1 MKLKNLAL
9 HFSGHCSVIGCFSV
23 VVNVNQKMR
32 CDKKKIYSCLNLLLS
47 CPCHCCIYVIRPLRK
62 RPSARS
68 LTESNLFSLTRSCV
82 IMRKVYNN
90 KCFTVQE
97 ESYTSY
103 VLGAT
108 RTKDVK
114 ELIHARQSVVVHA
127 KAYGL
132 QAIDM
137 VYINF
142 KGMSHTRVCD
152 DVILEGSVV
161 ILYCFCWLL

>member
-1 MKLKNLAL
+1 
-9 HFSGHCSVIGCFSV
+9 
-23 VVNVNQKMR
+23 
-32 CDKKKIYSCLNLLLS
+32 
-47 CPCHCCIYVIRPLRK
+47 
-62 RPSARS
+62 
-68 LTESNLFSLTRSCV
+68 
-82 IMRKVYNN
+82 MRKVYNN

>member
-1 MKLKNLAL
+1 M
-9 HFSGHCSVIGCFSV
+9 
-23 VVNVNQKMR
+23 
-32 CDKKKIYSCLNLLLS
+32 
-47 CPCHCCIYVIRPLRK
+47 
-62 RPSARS
+62 
-68 LTESNLFSLTRSCV
+68 
-82 IMRKVYNN
+82 
-90 KCFTVQE
+90 
-97 ESYTSY
+97 SY

-142 KGMSHTRVCD
+142 KGKPYTHK
-152 DVILEGSVV
+152 
-161 ILYCFCWLL
+161 

>member
-1 MKLKNLAL
+1 MS
-9 HFSGHCSVIGCFSV
+9 H
-23 VVNVNQKMR
+23 
-32 CDKKKIYSCLNLLLS
+32 
-47 CPCHCCIYVIRPLRK
+47 
-62 RPSARS
+62 
-68 LTESNLFSLTRSCV
+68 
-82 IMRKVYNN
+82 
-90 KCFTVQE
+90 
-97 ESYTSY
+97 

-142 KGMSHTRVCD
+142 KGISHTHVS
-152 DVILEGSVV
+152 DVIMSLQ
-161 ILYCFCWLL
+161 

>member
-1 MKLKNLAL
+1 M
-9 HFSGHCSVIGCFSV
+9 
-23 VVNVNQKMR
+23 QKE
-32 CDKKKIYSCLNLLLS
+32 SC
-47 CPCHCCIYVIRPLRK
+47 I
-62 RPSARS
+62 
-68 LTESNLFSLTRSCV
+68 
-82 IMRKVYNN
+82 
-90 KCFTVQE
+90 
-97 ESYTSY
+97 SY
-103 VLGAT
+103 VLGVT

-142 KGMSHTRVCD
+142 KGMSHTHVCD
-152 DVILEGSVV
+152 DVIQEGSVV